1 MGSFVFLLS
10 GCYLL
15 PLADTPSGW
24 EFTQTLSS
32 STATAN
38 IKETLTPTFTSTNT
52 PEISS
57 TATTTHS
64 VTPAYTATN
73 TIFPTA
79 TQTRTPTPV
88 IAIYKLQT
96 GVPVYTRNFA
106 HPESGCNW
114 MGVAGQIFD
123 ISGKPAINLVVN
135 VKGSLGTLII
145 DEVAISGIPG
155 ADIYGPG
162 SFEIKL
168 SGNVLTSQNNLRI
181 QLFDLNGKP
190 LSAEIP
196 FSTFADC
203 SKNLIIVN
211 FVPNQP

>member
-1 MGSFVFLLS
+1 
-10 GCYLL
+10 
-15 PLADTPSGW
+15 
-24 EFTQTLSS
+24 
-32 STATAN
+32 
-38 IKETLTPTFTSTNT
+38 
-52 PEISS
+52 
-57 TATTTHS
+57 
-64 VTPAYTATN
+64 
-73 TIFPTA
+73 
-79 TQTRTPTPV
+79 
-88 IAIYKLQT
+88 
-96 GVPVYTRNFA
+96 
-106 HPESGCNW
+106 

-211 FVPNQP
+211 FVQTNLNKMANDFSVKRYLKCHL